1 MKKMLRVPVRIL
13 LRLILRILFR
23 VKVTGNETHQWGGRQ
38 LIVAN
43 HVSFLDGL
51 IVGLFLPIDPVF
63 VVHTGVMQNRWFR
76 LGLLLVD
83 TIAVDPM
90 RPIGMKTVLK
100 TLEAGRPVVIFPE
113 GRITNTGGL
122 MKVYDGPAML
132 AARSGAE
139 IIPVRLDGLKGS
151 YFSRMSALHHKTWLP
166 RVSLTLLPPTHI
178 AMSTEPSAKLRR
190 KKAGE
195 AMRGVMQ
202 HMLFAARSP
211 QTLWQAYLSTMDS
224 QGRGA
229 PLMEDVKAPN
239 YSYGKMASMALALG
253 RMSAKHS
260 REGEAIGLLLPNLA
274 ATVAMLMGVGASRRI
289 PAMLNYSAGPE
300 GVAAACH
307 AAQIKT
313 VITSRAFIEQ
323 AKLDPLIA
331 GLSQQRVLY
340 LEDLRADFSWADKL
354 WLISLA
360 RWLPHRALAA
370 NANPEEAAVI
380 LFTSG
385 SEGKPKGVVLSHRA
399 LLANVA
405 QIQSLFD
412 LTSADKILNVLPVF
426 HAFGLTGGVL
436 LPMLTGA
443 QVFLHVSPLHY
454 KLVPEIAYDR
464 NCTMLFGTSTFLANY
479 GKFAHPYD
487 FHKLRY
493 VIAGAEKL
501 AEPVRLLWYEKFGIR
516 ILEGYGAT
524 ETAPVLAVNTAMAY
538 RTGTVGQLL
547 PDIEAR
553 LIAVPGVERG
563 GVLHVRGPNV
573 MSGYLR
579 FDAPG
584 VLEPPTSDELG
595 AGWYNT
601 GDIVEIDDDGFVTI
615 KGRLKRFAK
624 IAGEMVSLETVEA
637 IARAASALHTHAA
650 TSLPDAQRGEQIVLL
665 TTDAGLTREALQ
677 AAAKANGLPELAVAR
692 RLLPVQAIPLLGTG
706 KTDYVSVKKMAEAA

>member
-1 MKKMLRVPVRIL
+1 MKKILRVPVRFV
-13 LRLILRILFR
+13 LRLLLRILFR
-23 VKVTGNETHQWGGRQ
+23 VQVSGGGSIQWRGRK

-51 IVGLFLPIDPVF
+51 VVGLFLPVDPVF

-76 LGLLLVD
+76 MALMLVD

-100 TLEAGRPVVIFPE
+100 TLEANRPVVIFPE

-151 YFSRMSALHHKTWLP
+151 YFSRMSALHQKTWLP
-166 RVSLTLLPPTHI
+166 RVSLTILPPTHI

-202 HMLFAARSP
+202 HMLFAARP
-211 QTLWQAYLSTMDS
+211 AQTLWQAYLSAVNNY
-224 QGRGA
+224 GRNT

-260 REGEAIGLLLPNLA
+260 REGDAIGLLLPNLA
-274 ATVAMLMGVGASRRI
+274 ATVAMLLGVGAHRRI
-289 PAMLNYSAGPE
+289 PAMLNYSAGPD
-300 GVAAACH
+300 GIAAACH

-323 AKLDPLIA
+323 AKLEPLIA
-331 GLSQQRVLY
+331 GLSQQQVLY
-340 LEDLRADFSWADKL
+340 LEDLRADFGWADKF
-354 WLISLA
+354 WLLVTA
-360 RWLPHRALAA
+360 RWLPHRALPA
-370 NANPEEAAVI
+370 NTSPEEAAVI

-405 QIQSLFD
+405 QIQSVFD
-412 LTSADKILNVLPVF
+412 LTAADKILNVLPVF

-436 LPMLTGA
+436 LPVLTGA

-487 FHKLRY
+487 FHKMRY

-501 AEPVRLLWYEKFGIR
+501 AEPVRVLWYEKFGIR

-524 ETAPVLAVNTAMAY
+524 ETAPVLAVNTPMAY
-538 RTGTVGQLL
+538 RTGSVGQLL

-563 GVLHVRGPNV
+563 GLLHVRGPNL

-584 VLEPPTSDELG
+584 VLEPPTADGLG
-595 AGWYNT
+595 VGWYNT
-601 GDIVEIDDDGFVTI
+601 GDIVDIDSEGFVTI
-615 KGRLKRFAK
+615 LGRLKRFAK

-637 IARAASALHTHAA
+637 IARAASPSHMHAA

-665 TTDAGLTREALQ
+665 TTDSAITREAIQ
-677 AAAKANGLPELAVAR
+677 TAAKSSGLPDLAVPR
-692 RLLPVQAIPLLGTG
+692 RLVRVDAIPLLGTG
-706 KTDYVSVKKMAEAA
+706 KTDYVGVKKVAEAA

>member
-1 MKKMLRVPVRIL
+1 VKKILRMPVRFI
-13 LRLILRILFR
+13 LRLILRVLFR
-23 VKVTGNETHQWGGRQ
+23 VRVTGGETIQWRGRQ

-76 LGLLLVD
+76 IGLLLVD
-83 TIAVDPM
+83 TVAVDPM

-139 IIPVRLDGLKGS
+139 IIPVRIDGLKRS
-151 YFSRMSALHHKTWLP
+151 YFSRMSALHQKSLLP
-166 RVSLTLLPPTHI
+166 RVSLTILPPTHI
-178 AMSTEPSAKLRR
+178 AMSSEPSAKLRR

-202 HMLFAARSP
+202 HMLFAARAP
-211 QTLWQAYLSTMDS
+211 QTVWQAYGAAMASY
-224 QGRGA
+224 GRNT

-239 YSYGKMASMALALG
+239 YSYGKMATMALALG
-253 RMSAKHS
+253 RMLARHT
-260 REGEAIGLLLPNLA
+260 REDEAVGLLLPNLA
-274 ATVAMLMGVGASRRI
+274 ATVAMLLGAGAHRRI
-289 PAMLNYSAGPE
+289 PAMLNYSAGPD

-323 AKLDPLIA
+323 ARLEPLIV
-331 GLSQQRVLY
+331 GLSQQQVLY
-340 LEDLRADFSWADKL
+340 LEDLHADFGWTDTL
-354 WLISLA
+354 WLLFLA
-360 RWLPHRALAA
+360 RWLPQRALPAA
-370 NANPEEAAVI
+370 ARPEDAAVI

-412 LTSADKILNVLPVF
+412 LTSADKVLNVLPVF

-443 QVFLHVSPLHY
+443 QIFLHVSPLHY

-516 ILEGYGAT
+516 IFEGYGAT
-524 ETAPVLAVNTAMAY
+524 ETAPVLAVNTPMAY
-538 RTGTVGQLL
+538 RTGSVGQLL

-563 GVLHVRGPNV
+563 GLLHVRGPNL

-584 VLEPPTSDELG
+584 VLEPPAADELG

-601 GDIVEIDDDGFVTI
+601 GDIVDIDHDGFVTI
-615 KGRLKRFAK
+615 LGRLKRFAK

-637 IARAASALHTHAA
+637 IARAASPLHTHAA

-665 TTDAGLTREALQ
+665 STDPALTREALQ
-677 AAAKANGLPELAVAR
+677 AAAKNSGLPDLAVPR
-692 RLLPVQAIPLLGTG
+692 RILTVDTIPLLGTG
-706 KTDYVSVKKMAEAA
+706 KTDYVGVKTVAAAA

>member
-1 MKKMLRVPVRIL
+1 MKKMLRVPVRFV
-13 LRLILRILFR
+13 LRLLLRILFR
-23 VKVTGNETHQWGGRQ
+23 VQVSGGEAIEWRGRQ

-51 IVGLFLPIDPVF
+51 VVGLFLPIDPVF

-90 RPIGMKTVLK
+90 RPIGMKMVLK

-151 YFSRMSALHHKTWLP
+151 YFSRMSALHQKTWLP
-166 RVSLTLLPPTHI
+166 RVKLTILPPTHI
-178 AMSTEPSAKLRR
+178 VMSTEPSAKLRR

-224 QGRGA
+224 YGRNA
-229 PLMEDVKAPN
+229 PLMEDVKASK
-239 YSYGKMASMALALG
+239 YSYGKIASMALALG

-260 REGEAIGLLLPNLA
+260 HEGDAVGLLLPNLA
-274 ATVAMLMGVGASRRI
+274 ATVAMLLGVGAHRRV
-289 PAMLNYSAGPE
+289 PAMLNYSAGPD
-300 GVAAACH
+300 GIAAACH

-313 VITSRAFIEQ
+313 VITSRAFIQQ
-323 AKLDPLIA
+323 AKLEPLIA
-331 GLSQQRVLY
+331 GLSQQQVLY
-340 LEDLRADFSWADKL
+340 LEDLQVSFNWADKF
-354 WLISLA
+354 WLLVTA
-360 RWLPHRALAA
+360 RGWPHRALPA
-370 NANPEEAAVI
+370 NAGPEEAAVI

-405 QIQSLFD
+405 QIQSVFD
-412 LTSADKILNVLPVF
+412 LTAADKILNVLPVF

-487 FHKLRY
+487 FHKMRY

-501 AEPVRLLWYEKFGIR
+501 ADPVRLLWYEKFGIR

-524 ETAPVLAVNTAMAY
+524 EAAPVLAVNTPMAY
-538 RTGTVGQLL
+538 RTGSVGQLL

-563 GVLHVRGPNV
+563 GLLHVRGPNL

-579 FDAPG
+579 FDTPG
-584 VLEPPTSDELG
+584 VLERPTADELG

-601 GDIVEIDDDGFVTI
+601 GDIVDIDSEGFVTI
-615 KGRLKRFAK
+615 LGRLKRFAK

-637 IARAASALHTHAA
+637 IARVASPSHSHAA
-650 TSLPDAQRGEQIVLL
+650 TNLPDAQRGEQIVLL
-665 TTDAGLTREALQ
+665 TTDTAITREALQ
-677 AAAKANGLPELAVAR
+677 TAAKSSGFPDLAVPR
-692 RLLPVQAIPLLGTG
+692 RLIQVDAIPLLGTG
-706 KTDYVSVKKMAEAA
+706 KTDYVGVKKVAEAA

>member
-1 MKKMLRVPVRIL
+1 MKKMLRVPVRL
-13 LRLILRILFR
+13 MLRLLLRILFR
-23 VKVTGNETHQWGGRQ
+23 VQVSGGEAIQWRGRQ

-51 IVGLFLPIDPVF
+51 VVGLFLPVDPVF

-139 IIPVRLDGLKGS
+139 IIPVRLDGLKAS
-151 YFSRMSALHHKTWLP
+151 YFSRMSALHQKTWLP
-166 RVSLTLLPPTHI
+166 RVSLTILPPTHI
-178 AMSTEPSAKLRR
+178 AMPTAPSAKLRR

-202 HMLFAARSP
+202 HMLFAARP
-211 QTLWQAYLSTMDS
+211 PLTLWQSYLSAMGTY
-224 QGRGA
+224 GRNS

-239 YSYGKMASMALALG
+239 YSYGKIASMALALG

-260 REGEAIGLLLPNLA
+260 QEGDAIGLLLPNLA
-274 ATVAMLMGVGASRRI
+274 ATVAMLLGMGAHRRI
-289 PAMLNYSAGPE
+289 PAMLNYSAGPD
-300 GVAAACH
+300 GIAAACH

-323 AKLDPLIA
+323 AKLEPLIA
-331 GLSQQRVLY
+331 GLSQQQVLY
-340 LEDLRADFSWADKL
+340 LEDLRANFNWADKF
-354 WLISLA
+354 WLLGTA
-360 RWLPHRALAA
+360 RWLPHRALPG

-405 QIQSLFD
+405 QIQSVFD
-412 LTSADKILNVLPVF
+412 LTAADKILNVLPVF

-487 FHKLRY
+487 FHKMRY
-493 VIAGAEKL
+493 VIAGAERL

-516 ILEGYGAT
+516 IFEGYGAT
-524 ETAPVLAVNTAMAY
+524 ETAPVLAVNTPMAY
-538 RTGTVGQLL
+538 RTGSVGQLL

-563 GVLHVRGPNV
+563 GLLHVRGPNL

-584 VLEPPTSDELG
+584 VLEPPAAAELG

-601 GDIVEIDDDGFVTI
+601 GDIVDIDSEGFVTI
-615 KGRLKRFAK
+615 LGRLKRFAK

-637 IARAASALHTHAA
+637 IARAASPSHTHAA

-665 TTDAGLTREALQ
+665 TTDSAITREALQ
-677 AAAKANGLPELAVAR
+677 TAAKSSGLPDLAVPR
-692 RLLPVQAIPLLGTG
+692 RLIRVDAIPLLGTG
-706 KTDYVSVKKMAEAA
+706 KTDYVGVKTVAEAA

>member
-1 MKKMLRVPVRIL
+1 MKKILRVPVRL
-13 LRLILRILFR
+13 VLRVLLRILFR
-23 VKVTGNETHQWGGRQ
+23 VQVRGSETIHWQGKQ

-51 IVGLFLPIDPVF
+51 VVGLFLPVDPVF

-76 LGLLLVD
+76 LGLMLVD

-151 YFSRMSALHHKTWLP
+151 YFSRMSALHQKTWLP
-166 RVSLTLLPPTHI
+166 RVSLTILPPTHI

-202 HMLFAARSP
+202 HMLFSARPP
-211 QTLWQAYLSTMDS
+211 QTLWQAYLSTMENC
-224 QGRGA
+224 GRNT
-229 PLMEDVKAPN
+229 PLMEDVKASN
-239 YSYGKMASMALALG
+239 YSYGKIASMALALG

-260 REGEAIGLLLPNLA
+260 REGDAIGLLLPNLA
-274 ATVAMLMGVGASRRI
+274 ATVAMLLGVGAHRRV
-289 PAMLNYSAGPE
+289 PAMLNYSAGSD
-300 GVAAACH
+300 GIAAACH

-323 AKLDPLIA
+323 AKLEPLIA
-331 GLSQQRVLY
+331 GLSQQKVLY
-340 LEDLRADFSWADKL
+340 LEDLRAEFGWTDKF
-354 WLISLA
+354 WLLTVA
-360 RWLPHRALAA
+360 RWLPHRAFPAGA
-370 NANPEEAAVI
+370 SPEDAAVI

-405 QIQSLFD
+405 QIQSVFD
-412 LTSADKILNVLPVF
+412 LTAADKILNVLPVF

-487 FHKLRY
+487 FHKMRY

-501 AEPVRLLWYEKFGIR
+501 AELVRVLWYEKFGIR
-516 ILEGYGAT
+516 IFEGYGAT
-524 ETAPVLAVNTAMAY
+524 ETAPVLAVNTPMAY
-538 RTGTVGQLL
+538 RTGSVGQLL

-563 GVLHVRGPNV
+563 GLLHVRGPNL

-584 VLEPPTSDELG
+584 VMEPPTADGLG

-601 GDIVEIDDDGFVTI
+601 GDIVDIDSDGFVTI
-615 KGRLKRFAK
+615 LGRLKRFAK
-624 IAGEMVSLETVEA
+624 VAGEMVSLETVEA
-637 IARAASALHTHAA
+637 IARAASPSHMHAA

-665 TTDAGLTREALQ
+665 TTNSAITREALQ
-677 AAAKANGLPELAVAR
+677 TAAKSSGFPDLAVPR
-692 RLLPVQAIPLLGTG
+692 RLIRVDAIPLLGTG
-706 KTDYVSVKKMAEAA
+706 KTDYVGVKKVAEAA